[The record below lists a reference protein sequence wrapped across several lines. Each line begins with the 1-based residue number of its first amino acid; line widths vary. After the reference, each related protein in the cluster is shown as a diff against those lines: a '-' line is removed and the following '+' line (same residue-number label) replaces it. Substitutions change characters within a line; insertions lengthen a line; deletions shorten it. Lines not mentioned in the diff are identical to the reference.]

1 MREKRP
7 KTECEICGENNK
19 ATLHR
24 HHIVERTEIN
34 TSNDDFNLA
43 IICSNCHSKVHS
55 GQIEIVGVFP
65 GTKPPT
71 GRILVY
77 KENGI
82 CNVPGLENEVS
93 PYQHKPESMRYFHE
107 EERKSR

>member
-43 IICSNCHSKVHS
+43 IICSNCHIGVTFSS
-55 GQIEIVGVFP
+55 PTAFGLLYAIQQI
-65 GTKPPT
+65 
-71 GRILVY
+71 
-77 KENGI
+77 
-82 CNVPGLENEVS
+82 
-93 PYQHKPESMRYFHE
+93 
-107 EERKSR
+107 